1 MKDLLKFQPP
11 KTAHLNAAEYTNF
24 IERFLSLTT
33 AAGAGVVHYL
43 QADVDR
49 MTQLHGLLLDNVRR
63 NMAAAETAT
72 LQELEALRDEKGQL
86 ILNGV
91 KAGQSMVLPA
101 IAEASKALWFVLSP
115 YEGFHR
121 LPNMQETATIEG
133 MLLDLSKG
141 DCPTHL
147 ATLGLTESV
156 AELADANSRYKAL
169 TAQRTTSV
177 SDAKTPDSK
186 SLRAELD
193 ALYAYITDVAFA
205 HNVVNPTTELAR
217 YIRDVN
223 DVIAEVNAAYNQRTG
238 QTKAQTES
246 VPVPPPATDSGTT
259 PEPEPTPDP
268 EPTPT
273 PDPDTG
279 EDDDDEGGLEG

>member
-11 KTAHLNAAEYTNF
+11 KTARLNAAEYTNF

-33 AAGAGVVHYL
+33 AAGAGVVHYQ

-223 DVIAEVNAAYNQRTG
+223 DMIAEVNAAYNQRTG

-259 PEPEPTPDP
+259 PEPEPDP

-279 EDDDDEGGLEG
+279 EDDDDEGGLAG